1 MQLEAQGYNIIVN
14 HINLTN
20 NKLPAG
26 NFNLKP
32 VIQRK
37 VGKLDNYEN
46 GYAIELIVKI
56 ENTKDTAFP
65 INLDASI
72 TGIFLFDKGTEE
84 ERIEYMN
91 YEGVRVVFPYLRT
104 LVANVTASSLMPSV
118 MLPLISPSDFKAD
131 NVMQMKNPK

>member
-26 NFNLKP
+26 NFTLKP

-37 VGKLDNYEN
+37 VGRLDNQEN
-46 GYAIELIVKI
+46 GYAIELSVTI
-56 ENTKDTAFP
+56 ENTEETAFP

-72 TGIFLFDKGTEE
+72 TGIFLFNQGTEE
-84 ERIEYMN
+84 ERIEYLN
-91 YEGVRVVFPYLRT
+91 YEGVRIVFPYLRT

-118 MLPLISPSDFKAD
+118 MLPLISPSDFKQD
-131 NVMQMKNPK
+131 NVMQMKKPA